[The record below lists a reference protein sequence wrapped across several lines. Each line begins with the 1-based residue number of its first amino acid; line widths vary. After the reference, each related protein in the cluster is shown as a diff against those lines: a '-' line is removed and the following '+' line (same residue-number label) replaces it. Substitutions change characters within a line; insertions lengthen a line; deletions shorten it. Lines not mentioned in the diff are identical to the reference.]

1 LGTFD
6 TAEDAAMAYD
16 WAARSMRGAKA
27 RTNFVYPTH
36 HTCIMSTALAT
47 AHNNSSTGPGGGA
60 ARGSAAAADGGDQHY
75 HQQQLPQMAM
85 GFEPTDHR
93 FSPAPANVHF
103 QHQIRNKADWTTS
116 TTTHRGFNHSHKSS
130 SSSPR
135 VHQGSG
141 YDEISLLYQSGVE
154 KHVLA
159 RGAMI
164 NGDTQ
169 TTTTTMPPS
178 SQQHRQHPSQQQQH
192 MDRRFQAHLMS
203 MTEAAEGR
211 ESVVQ
216 PQQQLQGRKAQ
227 WLPAAAEYV
236 SFEQNHLHG
245 CSMYECSATRSTAPK
260 RFNLHTPPPLQVLP
274 FSYSESEKSSEG
286 LESSSDLTI
295 ERSVL
300 QMIPDFGEGEEPV
313 QPATCGTLISPS
325 TCESTMTLSN
335 GTAVSSHQSVF
346 SCSMSSLPRKLQI
359 PPQAASVA
367 CKYSEEADTLAQVV
381 AQSHVQDFNRDDPMK
396 NATTT
401 TTRASTGKKR
411 TPHEMRLQ
419 QQQQRQSTTP
429 PTPPTRTCMFST
441 QVSYSE
447 DSTVSLPADSASTT
461 PPGSP
466 GLFSLSSE
474 GESYARSPTAAA
486 AAAAAHAAEVSS
498 RGDHLFSH
506 GSSRSSSN
514 RRGGGCCMGVV
525 TSPSRNPDNLHSILP
540 ASLSSPIGLLLNQ
553 TQSQRGDWSWI
564 GSTEEPNA
572 AAAHQVPQLQPV
584 PQLQVPQLQ
593 QCCSSITPA
602 AAAVPAEEAIKCEP
616 GASSSNWA
624 LQNLCAQQL
633 NPAAAHA
640 WHQTTPRE
648 SNSSELCCANQKD
661 DDSSWRDYVERVAD
675 QQFSGL
681 LGDVVGPSDPFP
693 TNDINLYMES
703 IPFPD
708 HPLVEDSACC
718 HQLFPFEMIEP
729 MRIFA

>member
-1 LGTFD
+1 
-6 TAEDAAMAYD
+6 
-16 WAARSMRGAKA
+16 
-27 RTNFVYPTH
+27 
-36 HTCIMSTALAT
+36 
-47 AHNNSSTGPGGGA
+47 
-60 ARGSAAAADGGDQHY
+60 
-75 HQQQLPQMAM
+75 
-85 GFEPTDHR
+85 
-93 FSPAPANVHF
+93 
-103 QHQIRNKADWTTS
+103 
-116 TTTHRGFNHSHKSS
+116 
-130 SSSPR
+130 
-135 VHQGSG
+135 
-141 YDEISLLYQSGVE
+141 
-154 KHVLA
+154 
-159 RGAMI
+159 
-164 NGDTQ
+164 
-169 TTTTTMPPS
+169 
-178 SQQHRQHPSQQQQH
+178 
-192 MDRRFQAHLMS
+192 
-203 MTEAAEGR
+203 
-211 ESVVQ
+211 
-216 PQQQLQGRKAQ
+216 
-227 WLPAAAEYV
+227 
-236 SFEQNHLHG
+236 
-245 CSMYECSATRSTAPK
+245 
-260 RFNLHTPPPLQVLP
+260 
-274 FSYSESEKSSEG
+274 
-286 LESSSDLTI
+286 
-295 ERSVL
+295 
-300 QMIPDFGEGEEPV
+300 MIPDFGEADEPV

-325 TCESTMTLSN
+325 TCESTMTRSN
-335 GTAVSSHQSVF
+335 GAAVSSHQSVF

-396 NATTT
+396 KNATTT
-401 TTRASTGKKR
+401 ATTASTGKKR
-411 TPHEMRLQ
+411 TPHELRLQ
-419 QQQQRQSTTP
+419 QQQLQRQSTTP

-486 AAAAAHAAEVSS
+486 AAHAAEVSS
-498 RGDHLFSH
+498 CGDHLFSH
-506 GSSRSSSN
+506 GSSSSSSN

-564 GSTEEPNA
+564 SSTEEPA
-572 AAAHQVPQLQPV
+572 AAAVQQVPQLQPI

-602 AAAVPAEEAIKCEP
+602 AAAMPAEEAIKCEP
-616 GASSSNWA
+616 GASSSSNWA

-648 SNSSELCCANQKD
+648 SSGSELCCANQKD

-675 QQFSGL
+675 QQFLGL

-718 HQLFPFEMIEP
+718 HQLFPFETIEP